1 MNTRL
6 RSPRS
11 EAVRRAKLN
20 AADADAGRR
29 LPAPIPVSGGWSRTH
44 MPRSFTAALTDAV
57 EIADLIADAEAGGF
71 DAITARRRLEDAGIA
86 FATLSEPPRLP
97 PPISPAARGGS
108 TVGAVVEAARSAAAS
123 ADSLTTDRADDMRVT
138 NLGRSS
144 AVEAPQGSSTGV
156 RAGEGPAPALSAKRD
171 GHDPVGRAAGAEG
184 ASTRPSAR
192 ATPTGRPAPTSDSQG
207 CSSGVSPR
215 AEPGEPT
222 PTSPRT
228 AVSPEPSS
236 TAPVDVL
243 PALAGAVAPSVSGPG
258 TPSTPPGPA
267 AVAAPG
273 PVPVHDGARADG
285 TGPGAITR
293 RDYLGSAD
301 IGMVVG
307 VSTFGGPWHVW
318 AHKCEDLPDD
328 ESEILR
334 VGLELEEGIARL
346 WAWKNG
352 ATLIRKG
359 SLILHPDDPTMGA
372 TPDFWARLADG
383 RVGIV
388 ECKNVGPGGRANWT
402 DDDGDAIPQSVVAQ
416 TTWQAGIALAAGE
429 RVEFVAVARL
439 EFGCRI
445 KSAWLDHDPELF
457 DELFAAGRAFWAA
470 HVVTR
475 TPPPLDGSEAATD
488 HLTRRHPKGNGVWLE
503 ATTERAALVRALK
516 DAKAATKEAE
526 RAEEEAKQHVLT
538 AIGDAEGIEGHAK
551 WSVEVG
557 RVSWKDI
564 ADAVAKGAPLDQ
576 KTIRAHTG
584 AGSRSLRLL
593 GGK

>member
-1 MNTRL
+1 MNTRI

-11 EAVRRAKLN
+11 EAVRRARMN
-20 AADADAGRR
+20 ADADPRRLPEPIPLCGGWARTHYAKAPEHHMADADA
-29 LPAPIPVSGGWSRTH
+29 L
-44 MPRSFTAALTDAV
+44 
-57 EIADLIADAEAGGF
+57 DLIAVVPSMHYPSDAM
-71 DAITARRRLEDAGIA
+71 RRLDLAGI
-86 FATLSEPPRLP
+86 SQVPPPEPPRLP
-97 PPISPAARGGS
+97 PPISPAAQGGS
-108 TVGAVVEAARSAAAS
+108 TVGAVVEAPCSAAAS
-123 ADSLTTDRADDMRVT
+123 AASL
-138 NLGRSS
+138 
-144 AVEAPQGSSTGV
+144 
-156 RAGEGPAPALSAKRD
+156 
-171 GHDPVGRAAGAEG
+171 
-184 ASTRPSAR
+184 
-192 ATPTGRPAPTSDSQG
+192 
-207 CSSGVSPR
+207 
-215 AEPGEPT
+215 
-222 PTSPRT
+222 TSPRT
-228 AVSPEPSS
+228 AVSPEPFS
-236 TAPVDVL
+236 TAPADVL
-243 PALAGAVAPSVSGPG
+243 PSSEGAVAPSVSGPG
-258 TPSTPPGPA
+258 TPSTLPGPA

-273 PVPVHDGARADG
+273 PAPETTARVGAEGAGSGTSFLSDEFLSELERSSTARRVAATRGAHYRPDASCDSCGLALRDHASATFAHAKCDGFVPDPREPKGADRRA
-285 TGPGAITR
+285 
-293 RDYLGSAD
+293 YLGSAD

-352 ATLIRKG
+352 ATLLRKG
-359 SLILHPDDPTMGA
+359 ALILHPDDPTMGA

-416 TTWQAGIALAAGE
+416 TTWQAGIALAARE

-470 HVVTR
+470 HVVTG

-488 HLTRRHPKGNGVWLE
+488 HLTRRHPKGNGAWLE
-503 ATTERAALVRALK
+503 ATPERAALVRTLK
-516 DAKAATKEAE
+516 DAKVATKEAE
-526 RAEEEAKQHVLT
+526 RAEEEAKQRVLT
-538 AIGDAEGIEGHAK
+538 AIGDAEGIEGLAK
-551 WSVEVG
+551 WSVEAG
-557 RVSWKDI
+557 RASWKDI